1 MPVDTLIHARWV
13 VPVEPRETVFQDYAV
28 AIEGDAIVDI
38 LPSHQ
43 AEERYEAVNT
53 LHLRDHALLPGLVNA
68 HTHAAMTLFRG
79 YADDLPLMAWLE
91 EHIWPAERRWV
102 NPQFVYDGARHAIA
116 EMIRGGTTCFSDM
129 YFFPDETARAA
140 SEAGI
145 RAVLGLIV
153 VDLPTPWAADIN
165 EYLRKGATVH
175 DELRGEPLLSTAFA
189 PHAPYTVDDDAL
201 RRIAVLAEE
210 LDIPIHMHVNETKAE
225 VANAKRQN
233 GETPLQRLER
243 LELLSTRLIA
253 VHMTQV
259 KREEMKRLARFGVSV
274 VHCPESNLK
283 LASGFCPVDQLLRNH
298 VNVCL
303 GTDGA
308 ASNNDLDMV
317 GEMQTAAL
325 LAKAVAKN
333 PSAVPAHRALSMATL
348 NGARALGLDDR
359 IGSIVTG
366 KQADL
371 VAINLTGI
379 LTEPNYDPISQIV
392 YTAQR
397 QQISHVWIGGRP
409 VLENG
414 ELITLD
420 EEAIL
425 ARSRSWEQHLY
436 SGF

>member
-13 VPVEPRETVFQDYAV
+13 VPIEPRETVFQDYAV
-28 AIEGDAIVDI
+28 AIESDAIIDV

-43 AEERYEAVNT
+43 AEERYDAANT
-53 LHLRDHALLPGLVNA
+53 LYLRDHALIPGLVNA
-68 HTHAAMTLFRG
+68 HTHSPMTLFRG
-79 YADDLPLMAWLE
+79 YADDLPLMTWLQD
-91 EHIWPAERRWV
+91 HIWPAERRWV

-129 YFFPDETARAA
+129 YYFPDETARAA
-140 SEAGI
+140 REAGM
-145 RAVLGLIV
+145 RAVVGLIV
-153 VDLPTPWAADIN
+153 VDMPTPWAADIN
-165 EYLRKGATVH
+165 EYLRKGTAVH

-189 PHAPYTVDDDAL
+189 PHAPYTVADDAL

-210 LDIPIHMHVNETKAE
+210 LDIPVHMHVNETKGE

-259 KREEMKRLARFGVSV
+259 KRDEMKRLARFGVNV

-308 ASNNDLDMV
+308 ASNNDLDML
-317 GEMQTAAL
+317 GEMRTAAL
-325 LAKAVAKN
+325 LAKAVANN

-348 NGARALGLDDR
+348 NGARALGLEQK

-366 KQADL
+366 KKADL
-371 VAINLTGI
+371 AAINLTGI

-392 YTAQR
+392 YTSQR

-409 VLENG
+409 VLSNG
-414 ELITLD
+414 ELTTLD
-420 EEAIL
+420 EQAIL
-425 ARSRSWEQHLY
+425 ARSREWERHLY
-436 SGF
+436 SGV